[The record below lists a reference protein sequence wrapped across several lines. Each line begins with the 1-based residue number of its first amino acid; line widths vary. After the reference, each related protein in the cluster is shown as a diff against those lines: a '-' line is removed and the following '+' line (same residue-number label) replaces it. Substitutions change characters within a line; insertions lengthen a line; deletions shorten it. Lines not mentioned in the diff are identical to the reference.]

1 MKYRFYFVLLICFF
15 KSFSQERDLNYF
27 LQKAQNNAPLL
38 TDLKNQINS
47 NTLDSLINRA
57 NYKPLVTA
65 NILGNY
71 APVFKDI
78 GYDSA
83 VTNGQVLSGLVGVN
97 KKIVQKG
104 SRNTQAE
111 SYKLIKDALVLNK
124 KVALKDLNKA
134 ITSQYI
140 TAAGSFE
147 QIEYNSK
154 IQNLLKEEA
163 SILKKLTQSSVYKQ
177 TDYLL
182 FSSTVK
188 QQEYTVLQYKQQYQ
202 NDLTLLNYLSGEV
215 DTTNV
220 ILKKPVIALEI
231 IQKNEKSIFMKQ
243 FEIDSLKFKNQG
255 KLIDFSYKPQLSL
268 LADAGYLS
276 SFAITPYKNF
286 GFSVGLGLSIPI
298 YDGGQRKLLHEKNEV
313 NSKTILAYKS
323 NFKRQYEQQLQMLYQ
338 KLNQHLALEKQLQ
351 SQLVVTDT
359 LVDAYKKLLLTGDV
373 QITDYVIAI
382 GNLITINNTISQNN
396 INKLQTINEINYWSK
411 NN

>member
-1 MKYRFYFVLLICFF
+1 MKHRFYFILLICFF
-15 KSFSQERDLNYF
+15 KSFSQEKDLNYF
-27 LQKAQNNAPLL
+27 LQKAEKNAALL
-38 TDLKNQINS
+38 TDIKNQIS
-47 NTLDSLINRA
+47 ATTLDSLLNRA
-57 NYKPLVTA
+57 SNKPQITA
-65 NILGNY
+65 NVVGNY
-71 APVFKDI
+71 APVFKDV
-78 GYDSA
+78 GYDQA

-140 TAAGSFE
+140 TAAGSLE

-154 IQNLLKEEA
+154 IANLLKEEA
-163 SILKKLTQSSVYKQ
+163 TVLRKLTQSSVYKQ

-182 FSSTVK
+182 FSSSVK
-188 QQEYTVLQYKQQYQ
+188 QQEYTVLQYQQQYQ

-220 ILKKPVIALEI
+220 ILKKPTIALET
-231 IQKNEKSIFMKQ
+231 IQKSEKSIFMKR
-243 FEIDSLKFKNQG
+243 FEIDSLKFQNQK
-255 KLIDFSYKPQLSL
+255 KLIDISYKPQLSL

-286 GFSVGLGLSIPI
+286 GFSVGLGLAIPI
-298 YDGGQRKLLHEKNEV
+298 YDGGQRKLLHQKNDV
-313 NSKTILAYKS
+313 NSKTSLAYKS
-323 NFKRQYEQQLQMLYQ
+323 SFKRQYEQQLQMLHQ
-338 KLNQHLALEKQLQ
+338 KLSQSIDLEKQLQ
-351 SQLVVTDT
+351 SQLVVTDA

-373 QITDYVIAI
+373 QITNYVIAI

-396 INKLQTINEINYWSK
+396 ISKLQTVNEINYWSK